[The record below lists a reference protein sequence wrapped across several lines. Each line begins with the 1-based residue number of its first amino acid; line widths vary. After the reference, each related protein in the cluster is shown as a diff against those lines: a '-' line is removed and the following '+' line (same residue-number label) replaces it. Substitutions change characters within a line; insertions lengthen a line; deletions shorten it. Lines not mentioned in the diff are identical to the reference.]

1 MKIIG
6 ISGGIASGKNS
17 VAKIFEELGVAV
29 FDADEIVHNLFLND
43 QSVINEIAQQFPQ
56 SFKGNVIERKILS
69 EIIAKYPQK
78 ITIIENIIHP
88 IIRNKYQQF
97 IIKSNQEQQKLVVL
111 NIPLLHENSFYEVDK
126 IIAIIAD
133 EDLRLKRYIKRCLSD
148 NYDIDETKIKL
159 LEEKFFMLKNKQISD
174 EQRIK
179 KADFVVYNNSDL
191 TSLQVKIMEI
201 FKKLVNF

>member
-6 ISGGIASGKNS
+6 ITGGIASGKNS
-17 VAKIFEELGVAV
+17 VAKIFAEFGVAV
-29 FDADEIVHNLFLND
+29 FDADEIVHNLFLDD
-43 QSVINEIAQQFPQ
+43 QNVINEIAKQFPQ
-56 SFKGNVIERKILS
+56 SFKGKVIERKILS

-97 IIKSNQEQQKLVVL
+97 IVKSNQEQQKLAVL
-111 NIPLLHENSFYEVDK
+111 NIPLLLENSFYKVDK

-133 EDLRLKRYIKRCLSD
+133 DELRRKRYIQRCLTD
-148 NYDIDETKIKL
+148 NDAMDETKIKL
-159 LEEKFFMLKNKQISD
+159 LEDKFFMLKNKQISD

-179 KADFVVYNNSDL
+179 KADFIVYNNSDL
-191 TSLQVKIMEI
+191 ASLQVKILEI
-201 FKKLVNF
+201 FKKIG